1 MKNRLILLL
10 ALPLIVLTACERKL
24 AADLDVG
31 SGDDALSV
39 PEQLHGKIV
48 LGKRLE
54 NPYSTENMQAAY
66 SSLYSTRS
74 SRDVV
79 STTHLYVRFLPE
91 NEADFRLLE
100 SRGLV
105 LFDYPLDYEIAVE
118 GSYYHDPDIPED
130 MPTWL
135 YTAVPVDYVFP
146 DVEYEIL
153 EECYIPDESKSRMSE
168 TSSVSAEAKVHG
180 IRPGLTA

>member
-1 MKNRLILLL
+1 MKKTILFSLFILSLIINVSC
-10 ALPLIVLTACERKL
+10 AKERFNDLPHDSSSSVKL
-24 AADLDVG
+24 A
-31 SGDDALSV
+31 
-39 PEQLHGKIV
+39 P
-48 LGKRLE
+48 
-54 NPYSTENMQAAY
+54 TE
-66 SSLYSTRS
+66 
-74 SRDVV
+74 
-79 STTHLYVRFLPE
+79 LYVRFLPKDSTDLRILWE
-91 NEADFRLLE
+91 DED
-100 SRGLV
+100 LV